1 MRRAFHVCALC
12 AALSVFSAA
21 DCGKNRS
28 AGTGK
33 AGARSNNSEVA
44 AGKGSNPASPSAVEN
59 PSDPFAKIP
68 RMAVAE
74 LKKALDEGRA
84 VAADVRP
91 PEAFE
96 EGHIEGALSVP
107 EEDWAAH
114 VEKVPKD
121 KLVVTYCA

>member
-21 DCGKNRS
+21 NCGKNKS
-28 AGTGK
+28 AETGK
-33 AGARSNNSEVA
+33 AGARPDNREVA
-44 AGKGSNPASPSAVEN
+44 AGKQSDAASSPAEN
-59 PSDPFAKIP
+59 PPDPFAKIP
-68 RMAVAE
+68 RMTVAE

-114 VEKVPKD
+114 VEGVPKD

>member
-21 DCGKNRS
+21 NCGKNKI
-28 AGTGK
+28 AENHK
-33 AGARSNNSEVA
+33 AGARPDNREVA
-44 AGKGSNPASPSAVEN
+44 AGKQSNAASSPAVEN
-59 PSDPFAKIP
+59 PPDPFAKIP
-68 RMAVAE
+68 RMTVAE

-91 PEAFE
+91 SEAFE
-96 EGHIEGALSVP
+96 EEHIEGALSVP
-107 EEDWAAH
+107 EDDWAAH
-114 VEKVPKD
+114 VEGVPRD